1 MYGIPKDLN
10 LDFLLGATLTQIAI
24 GEYQIQF
31 NFSPEGSFGVEG
43 NWELKDKKG
52 NVLDS
57 SASPPF
63 GQVQSLLGQNVK
75 ASMVAPPK
83 SLTITFE
90 SGQALTIYDSSEQF
104 ESFTIQPGDIIV

>member
-1 MYGIPKDLN
+1 MWKG
-10 LDFLLGATLTQIAI
+10 T
-24 GEYQIQF
+24 
-31 NFSPEGSFGVEG
+31 G

-63 GQVQSLLGQNVK
+63 GQVQNLLGQNVK

>member
-43 NWELKDKKG
+43 NWELG
-52 NVLDS
+52 
-57 SASPPF
+57 
-63 GQVQSLLGQNVK
+63 
-75 ASMVAPPK
+75 
-83 SLTITFE
+83 TE
-90 SGQALTIYDSSEQF
+90 R
-104 ESFTIQPGDIIV
+104 